1 MYLIFFLNDYVYSD
15 NAISGEIPEEF
26 AELTNLHSI
35 VLRGN
40 LLGGN
45 LLMFREL
52 SELEY
57 MDFSSN
63 YFDGRLPLFG
73 SNQSNLRVAKLNN
86 NQFVGGI
93 PDDIMDLVQLED
105 LMAHGNQLAGS
116 LLTQLGM
123 LHNLSRFS
131 VSLSI
136 TLDFTSNLCCCRL
149 LIIR

>member
-1 MYLIFFLNDYVYSD
+1 
-15 NAISGEIPEEF
+15 
-26 AELTNLHSI
+26 
-35 VLRGN
+35 
-40 LLGGN
+40 
-45 LLMFREL
+45 
-52 SELEY
+52 
-57 MDFSSN
+57 
-63 YFDGRLPLFG
+63 
-73 SNQSNLRVAKLNN
+73 
-86 NQFVGGI
+86 
-93 PDDIMDLVQLED
+93 MDLVQLED